1 MYSFQFRTPYH
12 VPWVAEI
19 DEFDIAKDAKDEETM
34 KMIAQDC
41 FEKCPILIFKNQSE
55 SLTAKE
61 FFDFV
66 QKFDPDVDMEAIEQ
80 EKVLHPFRREPDAPH
95 VSLRTPCLTFQ

>member
-1 MYSFQFRTPYH
+1 MSKFLSPLTLLVFLLGSLQKRSLTSVYSFQFRTPYH

-55 SLTAKE
+55 SLIAK
-61 FFDFV
+61 
-66 QKFDPDVDMEAIEQ
+66 
-80 EKVLHPFRREPDAPH
+80 
-95 VSLRTPCLTFQ
+95 